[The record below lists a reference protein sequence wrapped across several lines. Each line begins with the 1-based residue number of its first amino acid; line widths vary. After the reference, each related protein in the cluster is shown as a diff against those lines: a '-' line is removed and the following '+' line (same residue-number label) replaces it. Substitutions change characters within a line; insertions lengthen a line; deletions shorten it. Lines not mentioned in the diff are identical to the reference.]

1 LAFEVPLIKLPV
13 PALTTVRRALTMKAA
28 ARTGEVRM
36 TQPNQDLV
44 RAASAAFGRGD
55 LGALRD
61 QFFAENIVWHVAGTG
76 PLAGNYQ
83 GADRVMQL
91 LATIS
96 SLAAGT
102 VRAELHDV
110 LVSNDH
116 TVALA
121 TIRAERAGKQLQL
134 NVVHVIHAENGKATE
149 VWTHSSDPAAAAA
162 FWS

>member
-1 LAFEVPLIKLPV
+1 
-13 PALTTVRRALTMKAA
+13 
-28 ARTGEVRM
+28 M
-36 TQPNQDLV
+36 TQPNEDLV

-55 LGALRD
+55 MGALRD
-61 QFFAENIVWHVAGTG
+61 QFFAEDIVWHIVGTG

-83 GADRVMQL
+83 GVAQVMGVL
-91 LATIS
+91 GKISELA
-96 SLAAGT
+96 GRT
-102 VRAELHDV
+102 VQPELHDV

-134 NVVHVIHAENGKATE
+134 NLVHVIHAENGKATE
-149 VWTHSSDPAAAAA
+149 VWTHSSDPAGAAE